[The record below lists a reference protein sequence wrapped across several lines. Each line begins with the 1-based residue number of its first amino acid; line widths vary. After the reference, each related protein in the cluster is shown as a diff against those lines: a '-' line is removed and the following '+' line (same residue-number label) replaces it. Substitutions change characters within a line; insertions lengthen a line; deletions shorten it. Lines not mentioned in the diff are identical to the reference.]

1 MIYINDESDH
11 TRDLLS
17 KCNLICTWVTVAV
30 TKNRVG
36 VVHLDKK
43 HKLDESVHCLLRQ
56 NFGEDV
62 VSVGEIHASP
72 SVFENQ
78 FARFKVPVKWN
89 CSQQKKYFD
98 NDVKHLTDRGV
109 QRDILPFDQAIEK
122 SKAMSQ
128 KSGSAKCK
136 EFPHGAQRNTFSACD
151 GGKVAN
157 RVHLCIPIDAIC
169 LKSKHSPTFAS
180 WRKPSITTHW

>member
-1 MIYINDESDH
+1 MFVQRNNINDESDH

-56 NFGEDV
+56 NFGADV

-78 FARFKVPVKWN
+78 FTRFKVPVKWN

-109 QRDILPFDQAIEK
+109 K
-122 SKAMSQ
+122 
-128 KSGSAKCK
+128 
-136 EFPHGAQRNTFSACD
+136 H
-151 GGKVAN
+151 
-157 RVHLCIPIDAIC
+157 C
-169 LKSKHSPTFAS
+169 LKRYFA
-180 WRKPSITTHW
+180 I